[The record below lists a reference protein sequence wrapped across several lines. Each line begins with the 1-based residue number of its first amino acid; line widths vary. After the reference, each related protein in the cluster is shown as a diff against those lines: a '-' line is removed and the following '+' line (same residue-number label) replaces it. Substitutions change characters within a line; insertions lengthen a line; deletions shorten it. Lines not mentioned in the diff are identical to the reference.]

1 MSKLVRGPRL
11 ALDAMAAAALAR
23 ACPALTTVHVS
34 LLVDEAAGGLSAL
47 WTRRWGS
54 RSPSRSPSRLPRRQ
68 GSGTSA
74 TVAATRHQ
82 QMVTG
87 GRRLADRYGLAYM
100 AAKSIVGPSL
110 VLALYAVMQLGGGMQ
125 QPLIRRSS
133 EALGRLLVGPLPTAA
148 TSSVIP
154 LPGAGQMAGMVALAT
169 NIGSLCF
176 PLTAL
181 LAARLTIWVV
191 AQRDRSVAPTASA
204 DRT

>member
-1 MSKLVRGPRL
+1 M
-11 ALDAMAAAALAR
+11 
-23 ACPALTTVHVS
+23 
-34 LLVDEAAGGLSAL
+34 
-47 WTRRWGS
+47 
-54 RSPSRSPSRLPRRQ
+54 
-68 GSGTSA
+68 
-74 TVAATRHQ
+74 AATRHQ